1 MQPASQKP
9 PQQPPSNL
17 GRFGESYAVSYLSR
31 KHFVILERN
40 FRAGYGEID
49 IIAYDADTLVFV
61 EVKTRT
67 SLTFGSPKAAV
78 TPMKL
83 REIIKTAQYYMLTHP
98 AKPKQIRVDVI
109 AILMDAGSGSV
120 RSLEHIPNVS

>member
-9 PQQPPSNL
+9 PRQPPSNL
-17 GRFGESYAVSYLSR
+17 GVLGESYAVSYLSR

-40 FRAGYGEID
+40 FRGRYGEID
-49 IIAYDADTLVFV
+49 IIAKDRDTLVFI
-61 EVKTRT
+61 EVKTRST
-67 SLTFGSPKAAV
+67 LIYGSPQSAV

-83 REIIKTAQYYMLTHP
+83 CDIVKTAQYYMLTYP
-98 AKPKQIRVDVI
+98 EKPKQIRIDVI

-120 RSLEHIPNVS
+120 RSLEYIPNVS

>member
-9 PQQPPSNL
+9 PQSPPSNL
-17 GRFGESYAVSYLSR
+17 GRLGESYAVSYLSR
-31 KHFVILERN
+31 KHFIILERN

-49 IIAYDADTLVFV
+49 IVAMDHGSLVFV
-61 EVKTRT
+61 EVKTRST
-67 SLTFGSPKAAV
+67 LNFGSPQSAV

-98 AKPKQIRVDVI
+98 GKPKQIRIDVV